1 MQILCYAARAMELAL
16 NLTGTDLEPEFLARL
31 AQAPSN
37 LSDYGN
43 GAEVYRQQVLPSR
56 LRPEQ
61 IVAHHAMG
69 TMHHRWPQAQD
80 EPVAGSLSS
89 LAMTTQPLYCY
100 DIETLDEQRQRLGTT
115 RLAVGQIRLRSRL
128 TQESGRYIFTVL
140 HTGGLD
146 FHCRVLAWGED
157 LPYQAKYEQL
167 KRTLLALNLG
177 NLSQVVLA
185 LARELERAQCFELAD
200 LFPEVRQR
208 MMASIAGQTLRQL
221 DQLYGQVYQDNAALL
236 LAFRRDG
243 DPSPQAL
250 QVAAQVALTQQVR
263 SGLRS
268 LLRDAQVQHQLTPAG
283 LSQLAALESTAA
295 MVQQLGCELTATDLP
310 RLVVELLLLL
320 LGPMVRD
327 LRRLA
332 QPASG
337 SSSESAPP
345 GPVQAGN
352 AARWEPVLR
361 LLRISQVPLGLKL
374 NLEQAQEQLYEALR
388 PLPVSQWPEAER
400 TLARALGLAV
410 PQSFGPG

>member
-1 MQILCYAARAMELAL
+1 M
-16 NLTGTDLEPEFLARL
+16 
-31 AQAPSN
+31 
-37 LSDYGN
+37 
-43 GAEVYRQQVLPSR
+43 
-56 LRPEQ
+56 
-61 IVAHHAMG
+61 
-69 TMHHRWPQAQD
+69 
-80 EPVAGSLSS
+80 
-89 LAMTTQPLYCY
+89 
-100 DIETLDEQRQRLGTT
+100 
-115 RLAVGQIRLRSRL
+115 
-128 TQESGRYIFTVL
+128 
-140 HTGGLD
+140 
-146 FHCRVLAWGED
+146 
-157 LPYQAKYEQL
+157 
-167 KRTLLALNLG
+167 
-177 NLSQVVLA
+177 
-185 LARELERAQCFELAD
+185 
-200 LFPEVRQR
+200 
-208 MMASIAGQTLRQL
+208 
-221 DQLYGQVYQDNAALL
+221 
-236 LAFRRDG
+236 
-243 DPSPQAL
+243 
-250 QVAAQVALTQQVR
+250 AAQVALTQQVR